1 MSTRRGLE
9 LLLLLPGRADVA
21 QTVISGTRSHP
32 DCRTG
37 GSKGWFCQSTSLK
50 ILRTILGN
58 LYSSLEWGGRA
69 IRPGEK
75 LGIKRSSCLECG
87 KGQKS
92 SGEQRDPRYS
102 LGALWRLCGGHR
114 KSWPYWRSL
123 LERVP
128 GLGNPWSCSQA
139 MGSCRLLGCQGR
151 WRGPTNSRVEAQEPN
166 LQPATWRLWEPF
178 LLCPVAKCPQEHHG
192 AFYGPRQSHLHP
204 RSAHHLGLLDGRVG
218 HWASSHPLIEGR
230 SDSVSAD
237 AHGFSHCSRWVRQW
251 LGVSHKSPSLH
262 HAPRSGLV
270 SESI

>member
-139 MGSCRLLGCQGR
+139 SSSAA
-151 WRGPTNSRVEAQEPN
+151 RGGEGAQPIPE
-166 LQPATWRLWEPF
+166 WRLRNQTFNQRPEDCGNHF
-178 LLCPVAKCPQEHHG
+178 FSVLLQSV
-192 AFYGPRQSHLHP
+192 PRNIMELSMALANP
-204 RSAHHLGLLDGRVG
+204 TST
-218 HWASSHPLIEGR
+218 
-230 SDSVSAD
+230 
-237 AHGFSHCSRWVRQW
+237 
-251 LGVSHKSPSLH
+251 
-262 HAPRSGLV
+262 LV
-270 SESI
+270 QHITWGSWMGE